1 MTLPKT
7 VVSYG
12 RPKPWTGDAPT
23 SEALSTAFHSS
34 LLGSSTGSAAL
45 YKAAARHFLFWIEQ
59 QGITVS
65 TVDDAVVQQ
74 FEKHRCHCRGF
85 PLHEPNRPSFTSKVR
100 RFVRF
105 LEDQGIVD
113 VPDDI
118 DHLDTLLADFATFLV
133 QEHYSAASIK
143 SYRSEA
149 AHFAAWVRVTRL
161 RWADVT
167 DAHVGLYADHDCRC
181 PVYRK
186 RGTLVGHHGP
196 LRRSKGARRFLGF
209 LRDRNVLLQVDR
221 RDHQDDHLA
230 AYKTWLKAHC
240 GSSAETIR
248 RYCGEVKHW
257 LPELTKPSE
266 LNAGIIRRIVSHRI
280 SQAPGSASLIA
291 VIMRSYLRFLI
302 SRGECEPALQHA
314 FPSIRRYRLGT
325 LPRYMDDATVEKI
338 IASCLTDTAV
348 EIRDK
353 AIILLLA
360 RLGLRAGDVC
370 QLRLADIDWNAGYL
384 RVSGKGRRADRL
396 PLPQD
401 AGDAILDYI
410 ERARPPIDE
419 ERLFVRVQ
427 PPFRPFRS
435 SAEIAGIVARVFDR
449 GDIKGVPTGAHVFRH
464 SLATR
469 MLRAGAGLESV
480 GAVLRHRSP
489 VTTAGYA
496 KVDIPMLLKVAQE
509 WPGDVLC

>member
-34 LLGSSTGSAAL
+34 LLGSAAGSAAL

-59 QGITVS
+59 QGIAVS
-65 TVDDAVVQQ
+65 TVDDAVVRR
-74 FEKHRCHCRGF
+74 FEKHRCRCQGF
-85 PLHEPNRPSFTSKVR
+85 PLHKPDRPGFTSKVR

-105 LEDQGIVD
+105 LEDQGVID
-113 VPDDI
+113 VPDDV
-118 DHLDTLLADFATFLV
+118 DRLDTLLADYAVFLV
-133 QEHYSAASIK
+133 QEHYSAAVIK

-149 AHFAAWVRVTRL
+149 AHFAAWVRFSRL
-161 RWADVT
+161 RWQDVT
-167 DAHVGLYADHDCRC
+167 DDHVALYAGHSCRC

-186 RGTLVGHHGP
+186 RGTLVGHFGP

-209 LRDRNVLLQVDR
+209 LRDRNILSQVDR
-221 RDHQDDHLA
+221 WDHQDDALA
-230 AYKTWLKAHC
+230 PYKTWLKAHC

-266 LNAGIIRRIVSHRI
+266 LNAGIIRRIVGHRI
-280 SQAPGSASLIA
+280 AQAPGSASTITS
-291 VIMRSYLRFLI
+291 IMRSYVRFLV

-314 FPSIRRYRLGT
+314 FPPIRRYRLGT
-325 LPRYMDDATVEKI
+325 LPRYMDDATIEKI
-338 IASCLTDTAV
+338 IASCQADTAV

-360 RLGLRAGDVC
+360 RLGLRAGDIC
-370 QLRLADIDWNAGYL
+370 QLRLTDIDWNDGYL
-384 RVSGKGRRADRL
+384 RVSGKSRRPDRL

-410 ERARPPIDE
+410 ERSRPPIAE
-419 ERLFVRVQ
+419 EVLFVRVQ
-427 PPFRPFRS
+427 APFRPFSS
-435 SAEIAGIVARVFDR
+435 SAEIAGIVARVLDR
-449 GDIKGVPTGAHVFRH
+449 GAIEGVPTGAHAFRH

-480 GAVLRHRSP
+480 GTILRHRSP
-489 VTTAGYA
+489 ATTAIYA
-496 KVDIPMLLKVAQE
+496 KVDVPMLLKVAQD
-509 WPGDVLC
+509 WPGDRA

>member
-1 MTLPKT
+1 MLPKT
-7 VVSYG
+7 IVTFG
-12 RPKPWTGDAPT
+12 RPEPWVGDAPT
-23 SEALSTAFHSS
+23 PDVLSTAFHSS
-34 LLGSSTGSAAL
+34 LLGSAAGSAAL

-59 QGITVS
+59 EGIAVS
-65 TVDDAVVQQ
+65 TVDDTVVRR
-74 FEKHRCHCRGF
+74 FEKHRCRCQGF
-85 PLHEPNRPSFTSKVR
+85 SRHEPNRPTFTSKVR

-113 VPDDI
+113 VPDDV
-118 DHLDTLLADFATFLV
+118 DHLDTHLADYATFLV
-133 QEHYSAASIK
+133 QEHYSAESIK
-143 SYRSEA
+143 TYRSEA
-149 AHFAAWVRVTRL
+149 AHFAAWVRVARL
-161 RWADVT
+161 RWEDIT
-167 DAHVGLYADHDCRC
+167 DEHVAQYAGHDCRC

-209 LRDRNVLLQVDR
+209 LRDRNILSQVDCR
-221 RDHQDDHLA
+221 GHQDEELA
-230 AYKTWLKAHC
+230 AYKAWLKAHC

-257 LPELTKPSE
+257 LPELAKPSE
-266 LNAGIIRRIVSHRI
+266 LDAGIIRRIVNHRI
-280 SQAPGSASLIA
+280 SQVPGSASTI
-291 VIMRSYLRFLI
+291 VGIMRSYVRFLI

-314 FPSIRRYRLGT
+314 FPPIRHYRLGS
-325 LPRYMDDATVEKI
+325 LPRYMDDATIEKI
-338 IASCLTDTAV
+338 IASCQTGTPV

-360 RLGLRAGDVC
+360 RLGLRAGDIC
-370 QLRLADIDWNAGYL
+370 QLRLIDIDWNDGYL
-384 RVSGKGRRADRL
+384 RVSGKSRRSDRL

-401 AGDAILDYI
+401 AGDAILDYLA
-410 ERARPPIDE
+410 RARPPINE

-427 PPFRPFRS
+427 PPFRPFSS

-449 GDIKGVPTGAHVFRH
+449 GGIEGVPTGAHAFRH

-480 GAVLRHRSP
+480 GTILRHRSP
-489 VTTAGYA
+489 ATTAIYA
-496 KVDIPMLLKVAQE
+496 KVDVPMLLKVAQD
-509 WPGDVLC
+509 WPGDVA